1 MSDKLITPRGKIAL
15 AVEDEYGE
23 PFWDVVK
30 QYADDGES
38 ISATAGILG
47 YANEAG
53 LRYQLRNNS
62 AREWFKPRT
71 QSNGWREARIATRG
85 RKASAK
91 ARAELDKGRSAY
103 NETKKVLAFGISD
116 TITGHALRHGINCAT
131 VRVRMRRQSMSLE
144 KALTMK
150 LITLGASRKCTK

>member
-1 MSDKLITPRGKIAL
+1 MAPMVTPRGKIAL

-38 ISATAGILG
+38 ISATAVILG

-53 LRYQLRNNS
+53 LLYHLRNNS
-62 AREWFKPRT
+62 AREWFKPHT

-91 ARAELDKGRSAY
+91 ARAELDKARSAY
-103 NETKKVLAFGISD
+103 HEAKKVLAFGISD
-116 TITGHALRHGINCAT
+116 TITGHALRHGMNIST
-131 VRVRMRRQSMSLE
+131 VRNRMRRLSMSLE

-150 LITLGASRKCTK
+150 LITAGVSRKCTK